1 MKRANFVAG
10 LCAALI
16 LAPAAAVAQSG
27 NSAAQSNSGAQS
39 NSAAEQD
46 NTNTWSPELAANIV
60 KQIRSKITSL
70 PDYSVF
76 DSLRFAFK
84 GKTVVLK
91 GYASRPTLKSEAEKV
106 VKGIEGVEGVDNE
119 IQVLPP
125 SPNDDRIRWSV
136 YRRIYSQ
143 PTLRKYTSAPPG
155 FGEGPSVA
163 REAGGITA
171 DPPIGYHAIHIIVN
185 NGNVIL
191 TGVVDSK
198 TDADIAAIQA
208 NSTPGVFSVDN
219 EVQIAGDGKD
229 SSK

>member
-1 MKRANFVAG
+1 MKRYSIFATLCVAV
-10 LCAALI
+10 LM
-16 LAPAAAVAQSG
+16 VATLSASG
-27 NSAAQSNSGAQS
+27 Q

-46 NTNTWSPELAANIV
+46 NSNTWSPQLATSIV
-60 KQIRSKITSL
+60 KQIRDKLTGL
-70 PDYSVF
+70 TDYSVF

-91 GYASRPTLKSEAEKV
+91 GYASRPMLKSEAEKV

-125 SPNDDRIRWSV
+125 SPNDDRIRVSV

-163 REAGGITA
+163 RAAGGITA

-198 TDADIAAIQA
+198 TDADIASIQA
-208 NSTPGVFSVDN
+208 NSTPGVFSVENDLQFPGN
-219 EVQIAGDGKD
+219 AKD
-229 SSK
+229 TSK

>member
-1 MKRANFVAG
+1 MKRHSIFAG
-10 LCAALI
+10 LCV
-16 LAPAAAVAQSG
+16 AVLMFATTAVSG
-27 NSAAQSNSGAQS
+27 Q

-46 NTNTWSPELAANIV
+46 NSNTWSPQLAANIV
-60 KQIRSKITSL
+60 KQIRDKLTGL
-70 PDYSVF
+70 TDYGVF

-91 GYASRPTLKSEAEKV
+91 GYASRPVLKSEAEKV

-125 SPNDDRIRWSV
+125 SPNDDRIRVSV
-136 YRRIYSQ
+136 YRRLYSQ

-163 REAGGITA
+163 RAAGGITA

-219 EVQIAGDGKD
+219 DLQFPGNAKD
-229 SSK
+229 TSK

>member
-1 MKRANFVAG
+1 MKHSTLVKV
-10 LCAALI
+10 CAVLV
-16 LAPAAAVAQSG
+16 LAPLVAMGQ
-27 NSAAQSNSGAQS
+27 NSVP
-39 NSAAEQD
+39 AEQD
-46 NTNTWSPELAANIV
+46 NTNTWSPQMAANIV
-60 KQIRSKITSL
+60 KQIRDKMTGL
-70 PDYSVF
+70 TDYGIF

-91 GYASRPTLKSEAEKV
+91 GYASRPMLKSEAEKV
-106 VKGIEGVEGVDNE
+106 VKGIEGVEGVDNQ
-119 IQVLPP
+119 IQVLPA
-125 SPNDDRIRWSV
+125 SPNDDRIRASL

-163 REAGGITA
+163 RAAGGITQ
-171 DPPIGYHAIHIIVN
+171 DPPLGYHAIHIIVD

-208 NSTPGVFSVDN
+208 NSAPGVFSVDN
-219 EVQIAGDGKD
+219 DLQIAGGGKD
-229 SSK
+229 GNK

>member
-1 MKRANFVAG
+1 MKRPTFLAS
-10 LCAALI
+10 LCAALMLI
-16 LAPAAAVAQSG
+16 PAGAVAQNGSQAQQ
-27 NSAAQSNSGAQS
+27 NSNA
-39 NSAAEQD
+39 AAEQD
-46 NTNTWSPELAANIV
+46 NSNTWSPQLGASIV
-60 KQIRSKITSL
+60 KQIRDKITSL

-125 SPNDDRIRWSV
+125 SPNDDRIRVAV

-143 PTLRKYTSAPPG
+143 ATLRKYTSAPPG

-191 TGVVDSK
+191 SGVVDSK
-198 TDADIAAIQA
+198 TDADVAAIQA

-219 EVQIAGDGKD
+219 DLQIAGSGKQGE
-229 SSK
+229 K

>member
-1 MKRANFVAG
+1 MKRASFLAG

-16 LAPAAAVAQSG
+16 LTPAVVAQSN
-27 NSAAQSNSGAQS
+27 NSAVQSNNAAQ
-39 NSAAEQD
+39 QD
-46 NTNTWSPELAANIV
+46 NTNTWSPELAANII
-60 KQIRSKITSL
+60 KQIRSKLLGL

-76 DSLRFAFK
+76 DSFRFGFK

-91 GYASRPTLKSEAEKV
+91 GYASRPTLKSEAGNV

-125 SPNDDRIRWSV
+125 SSMDDRIRWSV

-155 FGEGPSVA
+155 FGEAPSVA

-208 NSTPGVFSVDN
+208 NSTSGVFSVENDL
-219 EVQIAGDGKD
+219 QIAGNGKEN
-229 SSK
+229 SK

>member
-1 MKRANFVAG
+1 VKGYPIFAG
-10 LCAALI
+10 LCAVLI
-16 LAPAAAVAQSG
+16 LASAPAYPQNAGSDQQ
-27 NSAAQSNSGAQS
+27 NS
-39 NSAAEQD
+39 SAAEQD
-46 NTNTWSPELAANIV
+46 NTNTWSPQLAANIV
-60 KQIRSKITSL
+60 KQIRGKLNGLT
-70 PDYSVF
+70 DYGIF

-91 GYASRPTLKSEAEKV
+91 GYASRPMLKSEAEKV

-119 IQVLPP
+119 IQVLPT
-125 SPNDDRIRWSV
+125 SPNDDRIRASL

-163 REAGGITA
+163 RAAGGITQ

-208 NSTPGVFSVDN
+208 NSAPGVFSVDN
-219 EVQIAGDGKD
+219 DLQVADNGKD
-229 SSK
+229 SK

>member
-1 MKRANFVAG
+1 MKRHSIFAG
-10 LCAALI
+10 LCVAVLMFATTAA
-16 LAPAAAVAQSG
+16 SG
-27 NSAAQSNSGAQS
+27 Q

-46 NTNTWSPELAANIV
+46 NSNTWSPQLAANIV
-60 KQIRSKITSL
+60 KQIRDKLTGL
-70 PDYSVF
+70 TDYGVF

-91 GYASRPTLKSEAEKV
+91 GYASRPVLKSEAEKV

-125 SPNDDRIRWSV
+125 SPNDDRIRVSV
-136 YRRIYSQ
+136 YRRLYSQ

-163 REAGGITA
+163 RAAGGITA

-219 EVQIAGDGKD
+219 DLQFPGNAKD
-229 SSK
+229 TSK